1 MAKEKL
7 YLFDTTLRDGQ
18 QTQGVDFSVEDKIS
32 IAKALDSF
40 GLDYIEGG
48 WPGANP
54 TDTNFFESRPK
65 FKNSKFTAFGMTKR
79 SGRSADNDPQ
89 LRALIDSGAESICL
103 VAKTWDYHVDVALG
117 ITLDEN
123 ILSIKESV
131 DAVKKNQLE
140 SLIDCEHFFD
150 GFKSNPGFSLSCI
163 ESALKAGADWVVLC
177 DTNGGTLP
185 GEIFEIVSEV
195 SKRFS
200 GKNIGIHCHNDTEN
214 AVANSL
220 AAIDAGARQVQGTLN
235 GLGERCG
242 NANLISLIP
251 TLLLKDR
258 YSRDFELS
266 ISKKD
271 LRNLKNISILLDGIL
286 NRQPNKH
293 QPYVG
298 DNAFAHKGGLHVS
311 AVMKDPSTY
320 EHENP
325 EDVGNIR
332 KILVSNQAGKSN
344 LLSRLSSVGIE
355 IKNNDQ
361 RLSELLEAVK
371 EKEFRGYSYDG
382 AGASFELLAKNIL
395 NKVPHFFTVDD
406 YEISIKK
413 QSSDIASD
421 LTSEAFIKVNVEGR
435 QIQSSGK
442 GNGPVNALD
451 KALRKDLG
459 IYNSHLKDLVLVDYK
474 VRILNGGTEAITRV
488 VIESIDKDG
497 KSWFTVGVSPNIVEA
512 SLMALMDSIQY
523 KLIKDNAPLPKS

>member
-195 SKRFS
+195 SKKFS

-459 IYNSHLKDLVLVDYK
+459 IYDSHLKDLVLVDYK

>member
-177 DTNGGTLP
+177 DTNGGALP

-195 SKRFS
+195 SKKFS

-459 IYNSHLKDLVLVDYK
+459 IYDSHLKDLVLVDYK

>member
-150 GFKSNPGFSLSCI
+150 GFKSNSGFSLSCI

-195 SKRFS
+195 SKKFS

-258 YSRDFELS
+258 YARDYELS

-413 QSSDIASD
+413 QSSDIDSD

-459 IYNSHLKDLVLVDYK
+459 IYDSHLKDLVLVDYK